1 VGKCGWL
8 RSLWSAATLV
18 GVRGMGVMGMA
29 SKVGELK
36 EWRRRKA
43 DMGAAI
49 EAPRETMVCTR
60 GVEFATRGVEFA
72 VLGAAISV

>member
-1 VGKCGWL
+1 
-8 RSLWSAATLV
+8 
-18 GVRGMGVMGMA
+18 MGMA

-60 GVEFATRGVEFA
+60 GVEFA